1 MISDY
6 YKLIQDVTDDYFS
19 KFDDITSQPVDLIR
33 GDLLKIVNEKID
45 EYNLGPRDESTSKDD
60 PIKAQYP
67 YQKQGSKRFKN
78 LVTLHPYQ
86 VARMTISYFYIKR
99 IMWSKKEDKDNFSL
113 AIYHTSG
120 EDEGIYDTS
129 DFSLELAVG
138 KISALLDGGEL
149 KMTLRIIKSLAPMAV
164 RNDNPDLIAVNN
176 GIFDYKEKKLLPFSP
191 DYIFLTKSKIDFNPK
206 AKLVDITMSD
216 GEIWNVETWLNSLS
230 DDPEVVNSLWEI
242 TSAILRPH
250 VSWNKAIFLYSP
262 IGNNGKGTYCE
273 LLRNLLGAN
282 AYSSISIKNFSKEF
296 MLTPLLKVNAV
307 IADENETQNYLEN
320 AENFKS
326 AVTGDYLRINIK
338 NKEPKDLVYKG
349 LIVQCVNNVVKA
361 RDKSQ
366 SFYRRLLIL
375 PLEKRF
381 EGIERKYIKDDY
393 IKRQEVLEYVLYKAL
408 MSDFY
413 EFSDVS
419 ASTRLVNEMKEINDP
434 VRQFV
439 FDVFDDFVWDL
450 LPNTFLYD
458 CYKSWFAKNMPSTSK
473 CLSNRNFIKD
483 LKTVLSDEK
492 PEWVYSENRITVK
505 GRITCPEPLIIKYNL
520 TDWMNSNYKGSDRD
534 LIATPDLSEGRYRGF
549 LRKDD

>member
-1 MISDY
+1 MSFDY
-6 YKLIQDVTDDYFS
+6 YKLVQDTTDEYFS
-19 KFDDITSQPVDLIR
+19 KFDDITSQPIDLIR
-33 GDLLKIVNEKID
+33 EDLLKIVNDKID
-45 EYNLGPRDESTSKDD
+45 LYNLGPRDESTSKDD
-60 PIKAQYP
+60 PIKVQYP
-67 YQKQGSKRFKN
+67 YQKQSSKRFKN
-78 LVTLHPYQ
+78 LITLHPYQ
-86 VARMTISYFYIKR
+86 VARITVSFFHIKK
-99 IMWSKKEDKDNFSL
+99 IMWSKKEDRDNFSL
-113 AIYHTSG
+113 AVYHSSG

-129 DFSLELAVG
+129 NFSLELAIS
-138 KISALLDGGEL
+138 KISALLDGSEF
-149 KMTLRIIKSLAPMAV
+149 KMTLRAVKSLAPMVV
-164 RNDNPDLIAVNN
+164 RNENPNLIAVNN
-176 GIFDYKEKKLLPFSP
+176 GIFDYETKKLLPFSP
-191 DYIFLTKSKIDFNPK
+191 DYVFLTKSRINFNPD
-206 AKLVDITMSD
+206 AKLTNITMPD
-216 GEIWNVETWLNSLS
+216 GEIWNVENWMSALS
-230 DDPEVVNSLWEI
+230 DDSEVVNSLWEI

-307 IADENETQNYLEN
+307 IADENETNNYLEN

-393 IKRQEVLEYVLYKAL
+393 IKRNDVLEYVLYKAL
-408 MSDFY
+408 MSNFY

-419 ASTRLVNEMKEINDP
+419 ASNNLVKEMKEINDP

-450 LPNTFLYD
+450 LPNAFLYD

-473 CLSNRNFIKD
+473 CLSNRTFIKD
-483 LKTVLSDEK
+483 LKTILSDEK
-492 PEWVYSENRITVK
+492 KEWVYTENQLTYK
-505 GRITCPEPLIIKYNL
+505 GRIESPEPLIIEYNL
-520 TDWMNSNYKGSDRD
+520 TDWMNKNYKGSDKD
-534 LIATPDLSEGRYRGF
+534 LIAMPTFDKKWYRGF
-549 LRKDD
+549 LRKE